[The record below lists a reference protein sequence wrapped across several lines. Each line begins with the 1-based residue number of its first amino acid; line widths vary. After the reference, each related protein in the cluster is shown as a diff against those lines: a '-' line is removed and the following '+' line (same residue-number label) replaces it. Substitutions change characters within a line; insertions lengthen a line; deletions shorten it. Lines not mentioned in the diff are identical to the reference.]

1 MTAETWLSA
10 LQGLLQPSVI
20 LYLFAGI
27 AIGTF
32 IGALPGLSATMGIA
46 IMTPITFWLDKT
58 DGFAMLMGLWNAAIF
73 AGGITAILINTP
85 GTPAS
90 LTQAWDGYP
99 LYKQGKGGLALGIN
113 VIFSFLGGVVSIL
126 MLILFA
132 QPIADFTIT
141 FGAAEYF
148 MVALFGISMMI
159 GVAGGDVLKG
169 LCMGAFGILLS
180 CVGID
185 PILA

>member
-90 LTQAWDGYP
+90 HAPPAAPGPDSLTGPAREPPLSRCPTRARYAASGY
-99 LYKQGKGGLALGIN
+99 G
-113 VIFSFLGGVVSIL
+113 
-126 MLILFA
+126 
-132 QPIADFTIT
+132 
-141 FGAAEYF
+141 
-148 MVALFGISMMI
+148 
-159 GVAGGDVLKG
+159 
-169 LCMGAFGILLS
+169 
-180 CVGID
+180 
-185 PILA
+185 